1 MKKLVLLM
9 LIIVLC
15 ITGCKK
21 TGSKHFV
28 ERKPQS
34 ISNGMKISLVTDFG
48 NVDDKSFNE
57 GSWNGVVSF
66 AERYGFEKNF
76 YRALYDADSERT
88 KALEQAVDEGADVVV
103 CPGSEFQN
111 VVYEVQDKCKNKILL
126 IDTEVRDEN
135 GNVNIGDNV
144 HCIVYKEEEVG
155 YLAGYAAVREGYR
168 KLGFLGGIDYDAVK
182 RFGYGYAQG
191 IDAAAKEL
199 GLDKSKVE
207 LKYAYA
213 GGFEPTE
220 EIANSMKKWYEEGT
234 EVIFSCGGSI
244 LHSVITAAEE
254 DEKRKIIGVDVDQSG
269 ESPHIIFSAM
279 KGLEESVEGAL
290 TKLKDNKWNWPEDMA
305 GKATKVGVKEG
316 CVRLSATEHSW
327 RMKNYTIDDYNK
339 MYKQMQKGKV
349 VVEDKKMPKLTNV
362 NCKIY
367 DKLN

>member
-1 MKKLVLLM
+1 MRKCFVMLLIVSALALV
-9 LIIVLC
+9 
-15 ITGCKK
+15 GCKGK
-21 TGSKHFV
+21 DETEKDKKKGIK
-28 ERKPQS
+28 EETT
-34 ISNGMKISLVTDFG
+34 MLSLVTDFG

-66 AERYGFEKNF
+66 AERNGFEKNF

-88 KALEQAVDEGADVVV
+88 KAFEQAVDEGADVVV

-111 VVYEVQDKCKNKILL
+111 VVYEVQDKYKNSILL
-126 IDTEVRDEN
+126 IDTEVRDEK
-135 GNVNIGDNV
+135 GNIAIGENV

-155 YLAGYAAVREGYR
+155 YLAGYAAVKEGYR

-199 GLDKSKVE
+199 GLDKSQVE
-207 LKYAYA
+207 LKYTYA

-220 EIANSMKKWYEEGT
+220 EIANNMKKWYEDGT

-254 DEKRKIIGVDVDQSG
+254 DEKRKIIGVDVDQSN
-269 ESPHIIFSAM
+269 ESPQIIFSAM
-279 KGLEESVEGAL
+279 KGLEESVENAL
-290 TKLKDNKWNWPEDMA
+290 IKLKDNKWKWPKDMA

-327 RMKNYTIDDYNK
+327 RMNNYTIADYNK
-339 MYKQMQKGKV
+339 TYKQLQKGKLEI
-349 VVEDKKMPKLTNV
+349 EDKEMPKLSNV
-362 NCKIY
+362 DCKIFE
-367 DKLN
+367 